1 MSELIPDDLLGD
13 TPPEE
18 MAPRKRPVKHRRRA
32 VLEWAMIVV
41 IAVVASFVVRTFLFQ
56 TYVIPSSSMEP
67 TLMIGDRIIVNKIS
81 VDFGTI
87 HTGDIVVFNAPPAA
101 LQDCSSPGVKVF
113 VKRVIGTP
121 GDQLTSKGNT
131 IYIKTP
137 GSSTFKAL
145 DEKWSHTEPLG
156 SAIGHVT
163 VPTGHYF
170 MMGDNHTYSC
180 DSRTWGTVP
189 KKDLIG
195 KAFVR
200 IWPLSRI
207 GFP

>member
-1 MSELIPDDLLGD
+1 MTSNGLLGD
-13 TPPEE
+13 IPPVES
-18 MAPRKRPVKHRRRA
+18 APSPKPKKRRGRA
-32 VLEWAMIVV
+32 TLEWAIIVV
-41 IAVVASFVVRTFLFQ
+41 IAVVASFVVKTFLFQ
-56 TYVIPSSSMEP
+56 TYVIPSGSMEP
-67 TLMIGDRIIVNKIS
+67 SLMIGDRIIVNKLSI
-81 VDFGTI
+81 DFGTI
-87 HTGDIVVFNAPPAA
+87 HTGDIVVFRAPAIA
-101 LQDCSSPGVKVF
+101 LNPQHCDDPGVPIF

-137 GSSTFKAL
+137 GSKSFKAL
-145 DEKWSHTEPLG
+145 DEKWPHTEPLG
-156 SAIGHVT
+156 PAIGHVT
-163 VPTGHYF
+163 VPAGQYF
-170 MMGDNHTYSC
+170 MMGDNHNDSC

-207 GFP
+207 GSL

>member
-1 MSELIPDDLLGD
+1 MSESTPNDLLGD
-13 TPPEE
+13 TPPQEI
-18 MAPRKRPVKHRRRA
+18 APKARPVRHRRRA

-41 IAVVASFVVRTFLFQ
+41 IAVVASFLVRTFLFQ
-56 TYVIPSSSMEP
+56 TYVIPSASMEP
-67 TLMIGDRIIVNKIS
+67 TLMVGDRIIVNKIS
-81 VDFGTI
+81 IDFGTI
-87 HTGDIVVFNAPPAA
+87 HTGDIVVFHAPPTA
-101 LQDCSSPGVKVF
+101 LEDCSSPGVTVF

-137 GSSTFKAL
+137 GSTTFTAL
-145 DEKWSHTEPLG
+145 HENWPHTEPLG
-156 SAIGHVT
+156 PAIGHVT
-163 VPTGHYF
+163 VPAGQYF
-170 MMGDNHTYSC
+170 MMGDNHSNSC

-207 GFP
+207 GFL

>member
-1 MSELIPDDLLGD
+1 VSELTPEDLLDD
-13 TPPEE
+13 TPPKET
-18 MAPRKRPVKHRRRA
+18 ASGPTRAKHRRRA
-32 VLEWAMIVV
+32 VLEWALIVV
-41 IAVVASFVVRTFLFQ
+41 IAVLASFLVRTFLFQ
-56 TYVIPSSSMEP
+56 TYVIPSGSMEP

-81 VDFGTI
+81 IDFGAI
-87 HTGDIVVFNAPPAA
+87 HTGDIVVFKAPPVA
-101 LQDCSSPGVKVF
+101 LQDCSSPGVTVF

-137 GSSTFKAL
+137 GSATFKAL
-145 DEKWSHTEPLG
+145 DENWPHTEPLG
-156 SAIGHVT
+156 PPIGHVT
-163 VPTGHYF
+163 VPAGQYF
-170 MMGDNHTYSC
+170 MMGDDHNNSC

-195 KAFVR
+195 KAFVK

-207 GFP
+207 GFL